1 MSRNGS
7 GVYTLPAGNPVVS
20 QTVISSS
27 WANNTMND
35 LAAAMTDSVAA
46 DGQTPMTGPLNV
58 NSNKVVNLANAT
70 VATDAVNYGQFSTP
84 TFSGAVVCSSTLTVT
99 GATILGS
106 TLIVGGNTS
115 VTGTGSFTGG
125 GTFGGDG
132 SFTGNGT
139 FGGNL
144 AVNGTGQV
152 KLPNG
157 TTGQRSAT
165 PAVGSVRYNTT
176 LQTFEGY
183 STYSGQT
190 ISSITR
196 VTTTATLTTAAN
208 HNLTTGTFVTVSGA
222 TPVEYNGTFSITV
235 TGDTTFTY
243 TMLATPSGSAS
254 PVGSYLVGV
263 WGQVGGGATGNG
275 GNQVFVLNDQAV
287 TASYTIPSTKNASSA
302 GPITINT
309 GVTVTVST
317 GSTWVIV

>member
-46 DGQTPMTGPLNV
+46 DGQTPMTGPLNL

-84 TFSGAVVCSSTLTVT
+84 TFSGAVVCSSTLTVV
-99 GATILGS
+99 GATTLS
-106 TLIVGGNTS
+106 TLTT
-115 VTGTGSFTGG
+115 TGDALFNS
-125 GTFGGDG
+125 
-132 SFTGNGT
+132 
-139 FGGNL
+139 
-144 AVNGTGQV
+144 TGQI

-157 TTGQRSAT
+157 TTAQRSVT
-165 PAVGSVRYNTT
+165 PAIGSVRFNTT

-235 TGDTTFTY
+235 IDATSFTY

-254 PVGSYLVGV
+254 PVGSYKVGY
-263 WGQVGGGATGNG
+263 WGQIGGGATGNG
-275 GNQVFVLNDQAV
+275 GDQVFVENGQTV
-287 TASYTIPSTKNASSA
+287 TSSYQLPAGKNASSV
-302 GPITINT
+302 GPITINS
-309 GVTVTVST
+309 GVSVTVPSA
-317 GSTWVIV
+317 SRWVVL